1 MICDIICAINKI
13 KRAEMNKCITSF
25 FAFMLL
31 GIGMASANW
40 QYPVNGA
47 RRDTWRGDD
56 GMRFVLS
63 VRGGASFGHATIQN
77 DIGGLTANYMVNTT
91 NGEIVTQAWYD
102 LQDASVQANYAY
114 AGYAQLGDLPATN
127 DYSEFAFAAGISMG
141 FTVPDSPQWRI
152 ELGFDHIAESDYNEN
167 PLFQGGLITSEG
179 YVADAQSGGVQSTL
193 SSDIYSVMAFYD
205 FFDGIQKPL
214 KQMIPYIGFGAGY
227 ADTKTVLQLT
237 DSYGDL
243 SDVYELMGY
252 GTVDSAGVIQF
263 NKSDTRTSN
272 LAPVLA
278 AGFSYGVSDK
288 IFLDVGARAM
298 YLPKIKWQLSS
309 ADNELRRDWFSA
321 DKMLYI
327 NAMVGLRV
335 EF

>member
-1 MICDIICAINKI
+1 MK
-13 KRAEMNKCITSF
+13 KYITSF
-25 FAFMLL
+25 CVFMLL

-47 RRDTWRGDD
+47 RPDTWRGDD

>member
-1 MICDIICAINKI
+1 MK
-13 KRAEMNKCITSF
+13 KYITSF
-25 FAFMLL
+25 CVFMLM
-31 GIGMASANW
+31 GVGVASANW
-40 QYPVNGA
+40 QYPMGGQ
-47 RRDTWRGDD
+47 RDSWHGDD

-63 VRGGASFGHATIQN
+63 VRGGASYGRASVQN
-77 DIGGLTANYMVNTT
+77 DIGGLTGDYMYNMATR
-91 NGEIVTQAWYD
+91 EIVTLTWFNVKYPG
-102 LQDASVQANYAY
+102 VANPEDVGFKY
-114 AGYAQLGDLPATN
+114 AGYASLGDLPAAN
-127 DYSEFAFAAGISMG
+127 NYSEIAFAAGISVG
-141 FTVPDSPQWRI
+141 FTMPDTPQWRI
-152 ELGFDHIAESDYNEN
+152 ELGFDHIAETDYNEN
-167 PLFQGGLITSEG
+167 PLFQGSLITSEG
-179 YVADAQSGGVQSTL
+179 YVFDAQSGGVQSTL
-193 SSDIYSVMAFYD
+193 ATDIYSVMAFYD
-205 FFDGIQKPL
+205 FFEGIQKPL
-214 KQMIPYIGFGAGY
+214 KQMIPYIGIGAGY

-243 SDVYELMGY
+243 SGVVELENY
-252 GTVDSAGVIQF
+252 GTVDNGIIKF

-288 IFLDVGARAM
+288 MFLDVGARAM
-298 YLPKIKWQLSS
+298 YLPKVKWQLSS

>member
-1 MICDIICAINKI
+1 MK
-13 KRAEMNKCITSF
+13 KYITSF
-25 FAFMLL
+25 CVFMLM
-31 GIGMASANW
+31 GVGAASANW

>member
-1 MICDIICAINKI
+1 MK
-13 KRAEMNKCITSF
+13 KYITSF
-25 FAFMLL
+25 CVFMLM
-31 GIGMASANW
+31 GVGVASANW
-40 QYPVNGA
+40 QYPMGGQ
-47 RRDTWRGDD
+47 RDSWHGDD

-63 VRGGASFGHATIQN
+63 VRGGASMGRASIQN
-77 DIGGLTANYMVNTT
+77 DIGGLTGNYMVNTT
-91 NGEIVTQAWYD
+91 SGEIVTQAWYD
-102 LQDASVQANYAY
+102 LQDPTVQAQYAP
-114 AGYAQLGDLPATN
+114 AGYARLGDLPAAN
-127 DYSEFAFAAGISMG
+127 KYSEIAFAAGVSVG
-141 FTVPDSPQWRI
+141 FTMPDTPQWRI
-152 ELGFDHIAESDYNEN
+152 ELGFDHIAETDYNEN
-167 PLFQGGLITSEG
+167 PLFQGSLITSEG
-179 YVADAQSGGVQSTL
+179 YVVDAQSGGVQSTL
-193 SSDIYSVMAFYD
+193 ASDIYSVMAFYD
-205 FFDGIQKPL
+205 FFEGIQKPL
-214 KQMIPYIGFGAGY
+214 KQMIPYIGVGAGY

-243 SDVYELMGY
+243 SDVYELQAY

-272 LAPVLA
+272 LAPVVA

-288 IFLDVGARAM
+288 MFLDVGARAM
-298 YLPKIKWQLSS
+298 YLPKVKWQLSS

>member
-1 MICDIICAINKI
+1 MK
-13 KRAEMNKCITSF
+13 KYITSF
-25 FAFMLL
+25 CVFMLM
-31 GIGMASANW
+31 GVGVASANW
-40 QYPVNGA
+40 QYPMGGS
-47 RRDTWRGDD
+47 RRDAWAGDD

-63 VRGGASFGHATIQN
+63 VRGGASYGRASMQN

-91 NGEIVTQAWYD
+91 SGEIVTQAWYD
-102 LQDASVQANYAY
+102 LQDASVQAGYAY
-114 AGYAQLGDLPATN
+114 AGYAQLGNLPATN
-127 DYSEFAFAAGISMG
+127 DYSEFAFVAGISMG

-152 ELGFDHIAESDYNEN
+152 ELGFDHIAESDYNQN
-167 PLFQGGLITSEG
+167 PLFQGSLITSEG

-193 SSDIYSVMAFYD
+193 ASDIYSVMAFYD

-272 LAPVLA
+272 LAPVVA
-278 AGFSYGVSDK
+278 AGVSYGVSDK
-288 IFLDVGARAM
+288 IFLDLGARAM
-298 YLPKIKWQLSS
+298 YLPKVKWQLTS
-309 ADNELRRDWFSA
+309 ADGELRRDWFSA
-321 DKMLYI
+321 DNMLYI

>member
-1 MICDIICAINKI
+1 
-13 KRAEMNKCITSF
+13 MNKCITSF

>member
-152 ELGFDHIAESDYNEN
+152 ELGFDHISESDYNEN